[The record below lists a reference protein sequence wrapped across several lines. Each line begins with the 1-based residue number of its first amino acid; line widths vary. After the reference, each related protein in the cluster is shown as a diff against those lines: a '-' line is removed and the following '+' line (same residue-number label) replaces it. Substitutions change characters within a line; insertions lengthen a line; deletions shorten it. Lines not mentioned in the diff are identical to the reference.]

1 MDAPATLSL
10 MQMNIDLG
18 VLGACAVS
26 FATGLSA
33 YDFSDAAFKRALLAA
48 SRKHLVLATNE
59 KLAAQAPHRVA
70 ELKDIDML
78 VVEHDTDT
86 DALDKFAAAGCEILI
101 ADRPA

>member
-1 MDAPATLSL
+1 
-10 MQMNIDLG
+10 MNIDLG

-26 FATGLSA
+26 FATGISA
-33 YDFSDAAFKRALLAA
+33 YDFSDATFKRALLAA
-48 SRKHLVLATNE
+48 SGKHLVLATTE

-70 ELKDIDML
+70 ELKDIVVF
-78 VVEHDTDT
+78 VVEHDADT